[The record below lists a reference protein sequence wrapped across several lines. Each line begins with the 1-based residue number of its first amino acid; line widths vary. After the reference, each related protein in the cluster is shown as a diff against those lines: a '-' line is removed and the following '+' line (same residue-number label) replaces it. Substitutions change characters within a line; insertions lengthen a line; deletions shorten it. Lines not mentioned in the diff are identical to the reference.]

1 MDLVLKGRGIRVTD
15 QVRRTIDHK
24 LAKIERLEPRVLR
37 AEVELMEEHN
47 PRIQG
52 SHRVE
57 VSCDTA
63 RQTFRAE
70 GAGPDFESALDQVV
84 DRLERQIASHRGKAR
99 DRWTRR
105 ANRLQSP
112 RTSPDEASSSE

>member
-1 MDLVLKGRGIRVTD
+1 MDLVLKGRGLRVTD
-15 QVRRTIDHK
+15 QVRKTIDHK
-24 LAKIERLEPRVLR
+24 LAKIARLQPRVLTV
-37 AEVELMEEHN
+37 EVELIEERN
-47 PRIQG
+47 PRIEG
-52 SHRVE
+52 NRRVE

-84 DRLERQIASHRGKAR
+84 ERLERQISTHRGKAK

-112 RTSPDEASSSE
+112 RTSPEEASSSE